1 MDAMPC
7 RYSHVDAFVPSMAP
21 TGGNIIPG
29 IPRFTFPKLPFMGA
43 GKKGSGKEASKA
55 EAAKNS
61 NDPELRQ
68 VGVCGGGLSP
78 CMHAL
83 PARSCCPLRVDV
95 ARLHYFG
102 TRSVVDGTT
111 ASSNPPKQCAHVSAA
126 ADPVQHQW
134 LLPARRR

>member
-29 IPRFTFPKLPFMGA
+29 IPRFILPKLPFMGA

-61 NDPELRQ
+61 KDPELRQ
-68 VGVCGGGLSP
+68 VSVSGGGHFHVCILP
-78 CMHAL
+78 C
-83 PARSCCPLRVDV
+83 VQ
-95 ARLHYFG
+95 
-102 TRSVVDGTT
+102 
-111 ASSNPPKQCAHVSAA
+111 QCQHEAA
-126 ADPVQHQW
+126 AFRGWIWHSCTMA
-134 LLPARRR
+134 LF